1 MKKLKFVI
9 IPILITLVLIISSG
23 NSFASSSITQEILD
37 RAISNN
43 GNNPNVVILK
53 NGENYYLLGIASSFD
68 SNTVTNGNW
77 IYRNYKNVYGLTSP
91 GWYQIHCQYEPYWN
105 WSQKFN
111 DINSNSFWQLSG
123 DGWSDFSIAYSYKDI
138 LNTDGTVYFPAG
150 YASSGDTGDSGNTDT
165 NTVPAPP
172 DYSATGPLSWIA
184 DFFDYLGAIL
194 KGFFGGINEWLD
206 PTKPNFI
213 LKNVEGFLSGV
224 TTSLDP
230 SKPNFILKTVES
242 VLSGITTSLDPSN
255 PNFILKTI
263 ESVLSGIT
271 SSFDP
276 TSENFIFN
284 VLVEML
290 RGAFVDLFVPREE
303 VVNGLFAPIREKF
316 AFVDKFQSLSNEIQ
330 TMLETGEGAPVFEL
344 NLNSKYVSGETKI
357 IDMSFFAPYKPYS
370 DTVITA
376 FVYLLFIY
384 RTVKNLPETV
394 SGLNGINDLRR

>member
-1 MKKLKFVI
+1 MKKLKFII

-23 NSFASSSITQEILD
+23 SSFASSSITQEILD

-105 WSQKFN
+105 WSQKLN
-111 DINSNSFWQLSG
+111 DVSSNSFWQLSG

-184 DFFDYLGAIL
+184 AGFEAIGNYFASL
-194 KGFFGGINEWLD
+194 LNWLNPFSD
-206 PTKPNFI
+206 DFI
-213 LKNVEGFLSGV
+213 LKNVDLSLGNLLTGLSNILGFINPFS
-224 TTSLDP
+224 D
-230 SKPNFILKTVES
+230 NFILKG
-242 VLSGITTSLDPSN
+242 VLGFLSDLISFVN
-255 PNFILKTI
+255 PFSDNFIGKKI
-263 ESVLSGIT
+263 
-271 SSFDP
+271 
-276 TSENFIFN
+276 
-284 VLVEML
+284 VEL
-290 RGAFVDLFVPREE
+290 FQDLFVFLFVPSQEDMQ
-303 VVNGLFAPIREKF
+303 NIFAPVRSKF
-316 AFVDKFQSLSNEIQ
+316 AFVEKFNNLSDQIQ
-330 TMLETGEGAPVFEL
+330 TMLETGEGSPTFEL
-344 NLNSKYVSGETKI
+344 NINSKYISGDVKI
-357 IDMSFFAPYKPYS
+357 LDFSFFAPYKPYS
-370 DTVITA
+370 DLVITA
-376 FVYLLFIY
+376 FAYLLFAY
-384 RTVKNLPETV
+384 RTIKNLPETI
-394 SGLNGINDLRR
+394 SGLNSISETMRR